1 MFRLTRLID
10 VHSGLV
16 ILYGSIH
23 VLKLLHQTK
32 GKHTPSYPPK
42 KLSETSW
49 LDELYLLFLL
59 ICTCMLISE
68 SFCLALVIISLLSIV
83 FWIGVW
89 LLYNGVLVS
98 IIQQHESAMC
108 VCVCVCVYVYTP
120 SLLSLHAPP
129 NPTHLGNHR
138 APNWAI

>member
-1 MFRLTRLID
+1 MFRLTRLTD
-10 VHSGLV
+10 VHSGLG

-32 GKHTPSYPPK
+32 GKHTSSYPPK
-42 KLSETSW
+42 KLSEISW

-59 ICTCMLISE
+59 ICTCLLISE
-68 SFCLALVIISLLSIV
+68 SFCLALVIISLLSVV

-98 IIQQHESAMC
+98 IIQHESAMC
-108 VCVCVCVYVYTP
+108 VCVCVCVCVYTP

-129 NPTHLGNHR
+129 PNPTHLGHLR